1 MHAGLA
7 HRLQSL
13 AAWAATPGTGARF
26 VTLFRA
32 TQEQAPMGTRDKS
45 DTAKSKSAVSRRAFV
60 AAATAAGAVS
70 WTNLTIFTASAQAPL
85 RVLAW
90 PGYDEKPVVGEFEET
105 NKVKVE
111 FKNYIGGEQ
120 MLQFY
125 AQTPKGTFDAI
136 ISDAEYVQKFVAQNA
151 VVPLSKADF
160 PAIQDFHPAY
170 QSFAPLEAPD
180 GKIWGVATRYSFYGI
195 SYNTKH
201 VSDEEASSWSNL
213 FLPKF
218 KGKTVMFDWYLPNMS
233 NASLAVMPNNPRPYD
248 ISADQLAKVKEWLFK
263 LRPQIVSFSPQ
274 NQGLVSALV
283 NEDAIIT
290 PYGDMDIEMTVAGY
304 DNFKSTVPKEGSI
317 RWTEAACL
325 CADSKNKELALKWID
340 YMSTA
345 KVQSKLVYTKGF
357 KARAPNMKIVD
368 HWDADQKKLMK
379 YIPDPANPGKT
390 LVDTFTERSYPRG
403 LPTQQPEAAWQAIFN
418 EFKSA

>member
-1 MHAGLA
+1 
-7 HRLQSL
+7 
-13 AAWAATPGTGARF
+13 
-26 VTLFRA
+26 
-32 TQEQAPMGTRDKS
+32 
-45 DTAKSKSAVSRRAFV
+45 
-60 AAATAAGAVS
+60 
-70 WTNLTIFTASAQAPL
+70 
-85 RVLAW
+85 
-90 PGYDEKPVVGEFEET
+90 
-105 NKVKVE
+105 
-111 FKNYIGGEQ
+111 
-120 MLQFY
+120 
-125 AQTPKGTFDAI
+125 
-136 ISDAEYVQKFVAQNA
+136 
-151 VVPLSKADF
+151 
-160 PAIQDFHPAY
+160 
-170 QSFAPLEAPD
+170 
-180 GKIWGVATRYSFYGI
+180 
-195 SYNTKH
+195 
-201 VSDEEASSWSNL
+201 
-213 FLPKF
+213 
-218 KGKTVMFDWYLPNMS
+218 
-233 NASLAVMPNNPRPYD
+233 MPNNPRPYD

-368 HWDADQKKLMK
+368 HWDAEQKKLMK
-379 YIPDPANPGKT
+379 YVPDPANPGKT
-390 LVDTFTERSYPRG
+390 LVDSFTERSYPRG

-418 EFKSA
+418 EFKSAS

>member
-1 MHAGLA
+1 MSKLPRNRKASSGETSSAGA
-7 HRLQSL
+7 ASVGVASTSL
-13 AAWAATPGTGARF
+13 
-26 VTLFRA
+26 
-32 TQEQAPMGTRDKS
+32 TRRKFIIR
-45 DTAKSKSAVSRRAFV
+45 TAV
-60 AAATAAGAVS
+60 AAGAVS
-70 WTNLTIFTASAQAPL
+70 WSNLTLINRARAADTL

-125 AQTPKGTFDAI
+125 GQSPKGTFDAI
-136 ISDAEYVQKFVAQNA
+136 ISDAEYVQKFVAQKA
-151 VVPLSKADF
+151 LVPLNKADF
-160 PAIQDFHPAY
+160 PNLKDFHPKY
-170 QSFAPLEAPD
+170 QDFAPLQAPD
-180 GKIWGVATRYSFYGI
+180 GKTWGIGTRFSYYGI
-195 SYNTKH
+195 SYNTKF

-218 KGKTVMFDWYLPNMS
+218 KGKVVVFDWYLPNMS
-233 NASLAVMPNNPRPYD
+233 NASLAVFPNNPTPYD
-248 ISADQLAKVKEWLFK
+248 ITDDQLAKVKDWLMK
-263 LRPQIVSFSPQ
+263 LRPQVTSFSEQ

-304 DNFKSTVPKEGSI
+304 NNFKSIVPKEGSI

-325 CADSKNKELALKWID
+325 CADSKNQELALKWID

-345 KVQSKLVYTKGF
+345 KVQAKLVYTKGF
-357 KARAPNMKIVD
+357 KARAPNMKVVD
-368 HWDADQKKLMK
+368 FWDDEQKKMMH
-379 YIPDPANPGKT
+379 YIPDPANPGKM
-390 LVDTFTERSYPRG
+390 LVETRIDQTSARG
-403 LPTQQPEAAWQAIFN
+403 LPVKQTEAAWQAIFN
-418 EFKSA
+418 AFKTA

>member
-1 MHAGLA
+1 
-7 HRLQSL
+7 
-13 AAWAATPGTGARF
+13 
-26 VTLFRA
+26 
-32 TQEQAPMGTRDKS
+32 
-45 DTAKSKSAVSRRAFV
+45 
-60 AAATAAGAVS
+60 
-70 WTNLTIFTASAQAPL
+70 
-85 RVLAW
+85 
-90 PGYDEKPVVGEFEET
+90 
-105 NKVKVE
+105 
-111 FKNYIGGEQ
+111 
-120 MLQFY
+120 
-125 AQTPKGTFDAI
+125 
-136 ISDAEYVQKFVAQNA
+136 
-151 VVPLSKADF
+151 
-160 PAIQDFHPAY
+160 
-170 QSFAPLEAPD
+170 
-180 GKIWGVATRYSFYGI
+180 
-195 SYNTKH
+195 
-201 VSDEEASSWSNL
+201 
-213 FLPKF
+213 
-218 KGKTVMFDWYLPNMS
+218 VMFDWYLPNMS

-325 CADSKNKELALKWID
+325 CADSKNKELALKWIA

-357 KARAPNMKIVD
+357 KARAPNLKIVD